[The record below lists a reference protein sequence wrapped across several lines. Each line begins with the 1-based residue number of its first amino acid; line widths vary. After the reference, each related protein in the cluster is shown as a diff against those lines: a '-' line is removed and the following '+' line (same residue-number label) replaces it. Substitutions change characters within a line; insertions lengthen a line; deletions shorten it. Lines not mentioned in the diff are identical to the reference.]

1 MGFLKNLL
9 AKKSDDNNSKAM
21 SGAMITGN
29 AKMATWGIG
38 HLGNLYPSEI
48 IELGCGAG
56 RNVPELLK
64 TYPSSRVTAV
74 DQSEVSVEK
83 AKEYNKRAI
92 ESGRYIARW
101 GDVSSLDESSEQY
114 DLATAFETIS
124 FWPSLKSRF
133 AEVAR
138 VLKKG
143 GTFMIVNGSDGTDP
157 DGSRPEKL
165 ADGAQLHTAEEIED
179 ALVSAGFSSV
189 RTARH
194 DSKPWIT
201 VIAKK

>member
-1 MGFLKNLL
+1 MGLFKRLL
-9 AKKSDDNNSKAM
+9 SKKSDDKNSREM
-21 SGAMITGN
+21 SGAVNTGN
-29 AKMATWGIG
+29 AKLANWGIR

-74 DQSEVSVEK
+74 DQSKASLEK

-92 ESGRYIARW
+92 ESGRYTARW
-101 GDVSSLDESSEQY
+101 GDVSKLDEGSEQY

-124 FWPSLKSRF
+124 LWPTLKSYF

-143 GTFMIVNGSDGTDP
+143 GTFMIVNESDGTEP
-157 DGSRPEKL
+157 SGSKLEKIIDGVK
-165 ADGAQLHTAEEIED
+165 QHTAEEIEA
-179 ALVSAGFSSV
+179 ALVSVGFSSV
-189 RTARH
+189 RTAHH

>member
-1 MGFLKNLL
+1 
-9 AKKSDDNNSKAM
+9 
-21 SGAMITGN
+21 MITGN

-114 DLATAFETIS
+114 DLATAFETII

-133 AEVAR
+133 AEVDDAEHIVFAFSDHSGLFECLFRRGFERIHALGDVAFRENPAAAR
-138 VLKKG
+138 G
-143 GTFMIVNGSDGTDP
+143 GGDKHD
-157 DGSRPEKL
+157 
-165 ADGAQLHTAEEIED
+165 ADFIAVHNVRSASGLLDQLR
-179 ALVSAGFSSV
+179 F
-189 RTARH
+189 R
-194 DSKPWIT
+194 
-201 VIAKK
+201 